1 MLAASGAISVL
12 PMVGGDNDVTI
23 TVEGRPTLAFVDQL
37 AAWYRQTTPGYF
49 DAMGM
54 RIVRG
59 RGLNPR
65 DRADSM
71 KVVVVNETLAR
82 RFFPGEDPIGQ
93 RLKAGGPD
101 SEEPW
106 RTIVGIAGDVR
117 DERDQVRDAML
128 AELAKPTFDHAA
140 MLALIDQ
147 RNAQRRER
155 IVQSAEQVHTYLMT
169 LDPSQRESFLDM
181 ARERGFWRGLMGSG
195 KTRR

>member
-1 MLAASGAISVL
+1 M
-12 PMVGGDNDVTI
+12 
-23 TVEGRPTLAFVDQL
+23 
-37 AAWYRQTTPGYF
+37 
-49 DAMGM
+49 
-54 RIVRG
+54 
-59 RGLNPR
+59 
-65 DRADSM
+65 
-71 KVVVVNETLAR
+71 
-82 RFFPGEDPIGQ
+82 
-93 RLKAGGPD
+93 RLKLPWVLFALSLAVNIFFVAGVGYGVFMKHRLERSPAARID
-101 SEEPW
+101 FIAEHLDLSDAQRQGLLDLRKAL
-106 RTIVGIAGDVR
+106 RTSRGDVR

-128 AELAKPTFDHAA
+128 AELAKPSFDRAA